1 MRSFHRSGFVV
12 LGFAVLTSCIGCGP
26 PTDPS
31 IVYKKMT
38 PEEFAALP
46 PEDRELP
53 EVMENMGDQWKD
65 PSLRENASNP
75 RGRVSHSRR

>member
-1 MRSFHRSGFVV
+1 MSMRRLFQFGLVA
-12 LGFAVLTSCIGCGP
+12 LGVTATMPCIGCGP
-26 PTDPS
+26 PSDPS

-46 PEDRELP
+46 PEDQELP

-65 PSLRENASNP
+65 PDLPKNASNP
-75 RGRVSHSRR
+75 KR